1 MSYKTIVV
9 TGSANGIGLATVQ
22 FFLSMDTKF
31 SVIGLDIK
39 DCPAELK
46 GNLRY
51 VHCKCDVRGEL
62 PDIPNVNILINN
74 AGVQNTGYDI
84 DVNLKGTINCTE
96 KYGIQPCIDSI
107 VNVSSVSAHN
117 GAEFPEYCASK
128 GGILAYTINTAKR
141 VAIFRATCNS
151 ISPGGVIT
159 ELNNPVMQ
167 DNKKWVSIIGQTPLR
182 KWATADEIAQWIY
195 FISVVNRSMTGQDII
210 IDNGEMINHRFIW

>member
-1 MSYKTIVV
+1 M
-9 TGSANGIGLATVQ
+9 
-22 FFLSMDTKF
+22 
-31 SVIGLDIK
+31 
-39 DCPAELK
+39 
-46 GNLRY
+46 
-51 VHCKCDVRGEL
+51 
-62 PDIPNVNILINN
+62 
-74 AGVQNTGYDI
+74 
-84 DVNLKGTINCTE
+84 
-96 KYGIQPCIDSI
+96 
-107 VNVSSVSAHN
+107 
-117 GAEFPEYCASK
+117 
-128 GGILAYTINTAKR
+128 LAYTINTAKR